1 MARVTSTDGTPIE
14 YSKAGHGPPVI
25 LVGDGLDDGSEN
37 APLAD
42 RFTVYNYARRG
53 RAGSGDTL
61 PYSVAREISDLA
73 ALVCPALEELAPTLA
88 YDAACLGDGRVPVD
102 LLTRVRAPVL
112 VATGGLAAPFEEAED
127 ALAEALPSAERVI
140 IQQGHVADPAVL
152 VPLLTRF
159 FLDQVVDA

>member
-1 MARVTSTDGTPIE
+1 M
-14 YSKAGHGPPVI
+14 
-25 LVGDGLDDGSEN
+25 
-37 APLAD
+37 
-42 RFTVYNYARRG
+42 
-53 RAGSGDTL
+53 
-61 PYSVAREISDLA
+61 A
-73 ALVCPALEELAPTLA
+73 ALVCPAPEELAPTPA

-102 LLTRVRAPVL
+102 LLTRVKAPVL
-112 VATGGLAAPFEEAED
+112 VATGGLAAPFEEAAD